1 MVLCINAGAKVI
13 LFIGSTILFTNLL
26 SRKVMIFNKFG
37 VLLLAFPTS
46 FIAFIP
52 RSCRFSAPFSSPLS
66 TGSALLFGWPLA
78 VALLLAARK
87 KFFCFSPFYYLCTV
101 FNNKLFYVQII
112 IQQACE
118 PAFHAFLS

>member
-46 FIAFIP
+46 
-52 RSCRFSAPFSSPLS
+52 SP
-66 TGSALLFGWPLA
+66 
-78 VALLLAARK
+78 
-87 KFFCFSPFYYLCTV
+87 
-101 FNNKLFYVQII
+101 
-112 IQQACE
+112 
-118 PAFHAFLS
+118 

>member
-26 SRKVMIFNKFG
+26 SRKVMIFNKYG
-37 VLLLAFPTS
+37 VLLLAFPAS

-52 RSCRFSAPFSSPLS
+52 RSRCFSTPFHRLCARVLRFS
-66 TGSALLFGWPLA
+66 LLTPWTPSFFLQRA
-78 VALLLAARK
+78 K

-101 FNNKLFYVQII
+101 FNNNLFYVQII

-118 PAFHAFLS
+118 PALYAFLS